1 MPVTGRKPKPDG
13 QKRNRAKPT
22 YDWVEVPDQPFAG
35 APPLPRTPG
44 KPRGEGKAPA
54 PARPLG
60 QAGLSL
66 WTSTWKASRRVVD
79 ADGLLVLCEQMDERV
94 ALRLRVL
101 RDNDWRDRA
110 ALRMIDGQVMSG
122 LQSLDLDGHQA
133 TRPAQWPAETRRW
146 WKAVSTMPHCALW
159 AEADWQFA
167 FDTAV
172 IASAFHAG
180 DLRLAAELRA
190 REKILGTTADARRDL
205 RIRYVSASDD
215 ASASAEDR
223 ASVTAMA
230 DYRKMVGE

>member
-1 MPVTGRKPKPDG
+1 MPVTGRKPKPEG
-13 QKRNRAKPT
+13 QKRNRVRPT
-22 YDWVEVPDQPFAG
+22 YDWVEVPDEPFTG

-66 WTSTWKASRRVVD
+66 WTATWKASRRVID
-79 ADGLLVLCEQMDERV
+79 ADSLQVLCEQMDERV

-101 RDNDWRDRA
+101 RNNDWRDRA
-110 ALRMIDGQVMSG
+110 ALRMIDGQVMAG
-122 LQSLDLDGHQA
+122 LANLDLDGHQA
-133 TRPAQWPAETRRW
+133 NRPAQWPAETKRW

-180 DLRLAAELRA
+180 DLRLAGELRA
-190 REKILGTTADARRDL
+190 REKVLGTTADARRDL
-205 RIRYVSASDD
+205 RIRYVSSDATD
-215 ASASAEDR
+215 AESDADR

>member
-1 MPVTGRKPKPDG
+1 
-13 QKRNRAKPT
+13 
-22 YDWVEVPDQPFAG
+22 
-35 APPLPRTPG
+35 
-44 KPRGEGKAPA
+44 
-54 PARPLG
+54 
-60 QAGLSL
+60 LSL
-66 WTSTWKASRRVVD
+66 WTATWKASKRVVD

-110 ALRMIDGQVMSG
+110 ALRMIDGQVMTG
-122 LQSLDLDGHQA
+122 LQNLDIDGHQA

-159 AEADWQFA
+159 GEADWQFA

-205 RIRYVSASDD
+205 RIRYISTGDTD
-215 ASASAEDR
+215 ATSEQDR